1 MPPLLGEKTYALIGA
16 GRIGRILLQHLRR
29 AGVPANRITVCD
41 VDSDQVQAAVTTY
54 GVASAA
60 LTDPA
65 TCGADVILFV
75 PTVTQVPDVL
85 QTLSPHLHAGQV
97 VISFAAASP
106 LPWLEALVP
115 PGVIVVRVMPNAP
128 SMVGQGMNPVAY
140 GASATPE
147 VRAITEGLLE
157 LLGKFVV
164 VRDDQ
169 MNWCVGLSAA
179 AMRSL
184 LPALEGMIQA
194 GIEAGLSPED
204 ARLVAGQVMTG
215 TGALV
220 LETDLS
226 IEQIKDLT
234 RMQTVDEA
242 AVAQV
247 FLEAARGAKAKIDA
261 MQQTIW
267 EGRPQAG

>member
-1 MPPLLGEKTYALIGA
+1 MNFILGEKTYALIGV
-16 GRIGRILLQHLRR
+16 GRIGRILLQQLCK
-29 AGVPANRITVCD
+29 ANVSADHITVCD
-41 VDSDQVQAAVTTY
+41 ADSDQAQAAVAAY
-54 GVASAA
+54 QVSSAA
-60 LTDPA
+60 LTDSA
-65 TCGADVILFV
+65 ICDADVILFA
-75 PTVTQVPDVL
+75 PTVKRVPDVL
-85 QTLSPHLHAGQV
+85 QTLSPHLHAGQI
-97 VISFAAASP
+97 VISFAAANP

-115 PGVIVVRVMPNAP
+115 PGVIVVRVMPNVP
-128 SMVGQGMNPVAY
+128 SLVGQGMNPVAY

-147 VRAITEGLLE
+147 ARAITEGLLD

-169 MNWCVGLSAA
+169 MNWCVGLSGA

-184 LPALEGMIQA
+184 LPVLEGMIQA

-204 ARLVAGQVMTG
+204 ARLVAGQVMAG
-215 TGALV
+215 TGALA

-226 IEQIKDLT
+226 IAQLKDLT
-234 RMQTVDEA
+234 PMQTVDET

-267 EGRPQAG
+267 EGRPQAV